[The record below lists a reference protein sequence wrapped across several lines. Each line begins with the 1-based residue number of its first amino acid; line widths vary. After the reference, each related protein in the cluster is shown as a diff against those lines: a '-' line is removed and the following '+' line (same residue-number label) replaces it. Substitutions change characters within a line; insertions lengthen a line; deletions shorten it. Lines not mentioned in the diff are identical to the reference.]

1 MESNPRTAKDQGRGN
16 GLPAEPTHGRVPP
29 PLLPGAERRSVLR
42 ALIRSLLTVTGL
54 VVVYYL
60 LPLDRTFGPGT
71 VVLLLIAL
79 VLVGAVVTLQ
89 VRRIIHSAT
98 PLLRA
103 VESLALTVPL
113 FLLIFAA
120 VYELLS
126 GTDPHAFSETLS
138 RTDSLYF
145 VVTVFATVG
154 FGDITAVSQLA
165 RVIVTV
171 QMVSDLLVLGV
182 VVRAVATA
190 AQRGNRNRRGE
201 GH

>member
-1 MESNPRTAKDQGRGN
+1 MERKPRTAEDREPGDE
-16 GLPAEPTHGRVPP
+16 LPAGETHDRVPP
-29 PLLPGAERRSVLR
+29 PILPPRQRRSAVR

-54 VVVYYL
+54 VVLYYL
-60 LPLDRTFGPGT
+60 LPLDRSFGPGT
-71 VVLLLIAL
+71 VALLLAAL
-79 VLVGAVVTLQ
+79 VLLGAVVTLQ
-89 VRRIIHSAT
+89 VRAIVHSVSPA
-98 PLLRA
+98 LRA

-120 VYELLS
+120 VYQLLS
-126 GTDPHAFSETLS
+126 GSDPNAFSAPLS

-145 VVTVFATVG
+145 VITVFATVG

-165 RVIVTV
+165 RVLVTV

-190 AQRGNRNRRGE
+190 AQRGSRNRRGDDR
-201 GH
+201 

>member
-1 MESNPRTAKDQGRGN
+1 
-16 GLPAEPTHGRVPP
+16 VPP

-60 LPLDRTFGPGT
+60 LPLDRKFGPGT

-120 VYELLS
+120 VYQLLS
-126 GTDPHAFSETLS
+126 GSDAHAFSEPLS

-145 VVTVFATVG
+145 VITVFATVG

-165 RVIVTV
+165 RVLVTV

-190 AQRGNRNRRGE
+190 AQRGNRNRRSE
-201 GH
+201 DR

>member
-1 MESNPRTAKDQGRGN
+1 MESNPRCANDQGRVN
-16 GLPAEPTHGRVPP
+16 GLPAEPTRGRVPP

-60 LPLDRTFGPGT
+60 LPLDRKFGPGT

-120 VYELLS
+120 VYEL
-126 GTDPHAFSETLS
+126 
-138 RTDSLYF
+138 
-145 VVTVFATVG
+145 
-154 FGDITAVSQLA
+154 
-165 RVIVTV
+165 
-171 QMVSDLLVLGV
+171 
-182 VVRAVATA
+182 
-190 AQRGNRNRRGE
+190 
-201 GH
+201 